1 MKARTVS
8 SQKAK
13 KQRRRTV
20 IYLYMLFILLSLFVG
35 VSYTWFTLSRNP
47 RVSNMNVY
55 ITSAPGLEFSV
66 DKEEWVLQLDFWDI
80 VNAEAPLNEERE
92 KPVLRPVTWSE
103 ENQCFYA
110 AAYGVDGRLKNY
122 RDWHVLTDE
131 RNANKQNIE
140 NYYIKATF
148 FVRSGQPADVTLS
161 PAVEVNEGVDGS
173 GTYVRGVPIWNPGY
187 YVIEKDRYGNEKEV
201 LVGYGHDN
209 GGQGAENAIR
219 LGFKLTSLIKDEE
232 TGEYKE
238 NPEKEKD
245 FLIFE
250 PNCDYH
256 ADGSWGYVPT
266 ESMDGTETLVD
277 PEKLILQTATTWTEA
292 DPIEKGVV
300 IHTLGELI
308 DPQTLFSISTN
319 EIIQIELYVWLEG
332 QDMDCLN
339 QSRDAQIQANLQF
352 AGTGEAQSGLVEIE

>member
-1 MKARTVS
+1 MKIRTVIS
-8 SQKAK
+8 EKEK
-13 KQRRRTV
+13 KQRKRTA
-20 IYLYMLFILLSLFVG
+20 IYLYVLFVLISLMVG
-35 VSYTWFTLSRNP
+35 VSYTWFTLTRNP

-55 ITSAPGLEFSV
+55 ITSAPGLEFSL

-80 VNAEAPLNEERE
+80 VNATTPLNEERE
-92 KPVLRPVTWSE
+92 KPVLRPVTWSDAE
-103 ENQCFYA
+103 QCFYA

-122 RDWHVLTDE
+122 REWHALTDE

-148 FVRSGQPADVTLS
+148 FVRSGQPADVTFS

-173 GTYVRGVPIWNPGY
+173 GTYVRGVPIWNPGH
-187 YVIEKDRYGNEKEV
+187 YVIERDRYGNEKEV
-201 LVGYGHDN
+201 LVDYGHDN

-219 LGFKLTSLIKDEE
+219 LGLKVTSLLKNEE
-232 TGEYKE
+232 TGEYIPD
-238 NPEKEKD
+238 PEKETD
-245 FLIFE
+245 FFIFE
-250 PNCDYH
+250 PNCDLH
-256 ADGSWGYVPT
+256 ADGTKGYVPT
-266 ESMDGTETLVD
+266 VSIDGTETLVD

-292 DPIEKGVV
+292 DPIERGVV

-308 DPQTLFSISTN
+308 DPQTIFSIKTG

-339 QSRDAQIQANLQF
+339 QSSDAQIQANLQF
-352 AGTGEAQSGLVEIE
+352 AGTGEAQSGLVKIE